1 MCLVVICKREQSGGG
16 QGSKTPKILFKQFV
30 DDPLYYFN
38 ITLES
43 ANFSSFFASQIK
55 PNEIENATSS
65 RNDNK
70 SKNKK
75 DSAKPK
81 SPSLNKKS
89 LFDSDSESDD
99 LFNPKP
105 NAHQKTQKKSIKQ
118 VEKNDVNDESNPV
131 EVSKNNETEKNIP
144 NTTTEAI
151 APIML
156 PKPKNPMRLFED
168 SSDDESNNNSDDT
181 DEKISIKSQTSKN
194 SGFKSSSS
202 VKSENIDHK
211 NNLITKIIPVQKK
224 SLFDDSSN
232 EEEEENA
239 DLFNNKRVPNQDK
252 KPFTIFDN
260 DSDDE
265 EYEKLFAST
274 TKNSNNE
281 TTTENSKDE
290 NAQIDNLESEDE
302 SKDSV
307 IQDLGEGKLALFRN
321 KRFMRNEMTQ

>member
-1 MCLVVICKREQSGGG
+1 M
-16 QGSKTPKILFKQFV
+16 
-30 DDPLYYFN
+30 
-38 ITLES
+38 
-43 ANFSSFFASQIK
+43 
-55 PNEIENATSS
+55 
-65 RNDNK
+65 
-70 SKNKK
+70 
-75 DSAKPK
+75 
-81 SPSLNKKS
+81 NKKS

-118 VEKNDVNDESNPV
+118 VEKNDDVNVNDESNPV

-168 SSDDESNNNSDDT
+168 SSDDESDT
-181 DEKISIKSQTSKN
+181 DEKISIKSQTSK
-194 SGFKSSSS
+194 SSDFKSSSS
-202 VKSENIDHK
+202 IRSENIDHR
-211 NNLITKIIPVQKK
+211 NNQITKIIPVQKK
-224 SLFDDSSN
+224 SLFDDSSS
-232 EEEEENA
+232 EEEGENA
-239 DLFNNKRVPNQDK
+239 DLFNNKRVPNQDT

-290 NAQIDNLESEDE
+290 KAQIDNLESEDE

-307 IQDLGEGKLALFRN
+307 IQDQGEGKLALFRN
-321 KRFMRNEMTQ
+321 KRFMRNEMT